1 MAKDSPLPFVIFV
14 AAVCWAV
21 TTIATAYFDAKRQE
35 RAAEQSAKVMLALVD
50 VQRASVKALAEIAR
64 AAVCPHMAP

>member
-1 MAKDSPLPFVIFV
+1 MAKDSLFPFVIFV

-35 RAAEQSAKVMLALVD
+35 RAAEQSAKVMLALVEL
-50 VQRASVKALAEIAR
+50 QRTTAESLAEIAALCAR
-64 AAVCPHMAP
+64 P

>member
-1 MAKDSPLPFVIFV
+1 MDKDSPLPFVFLV

-35 RAAEQSAKVMLALVD
+35 RAAEQTAKVMLALVD
-50 VQRASVKALAEIAR
+50 VQRSTAEALAEIAALCAR
-64 AAVCPHMAP
+64 P